1 MSRAS
6 HVEPAESAEPVRFV
20 ELEERA
26 AVREEALADWLRAR
40 GRVAIGFSG
49 GVDSA
54 YLAVAAR
61 RILGADNVLAI
72 IGRSAS
78 YPAEQWA
85 TARRV
90 ADSFDV
96 EVLEL
101 DTDEMNDPRY
111 AANPANRCYFCKTE
125 LWSKLVPAAAERGFH
140 TVADGT
146 NADDVGGY
154 RPGMAAAQENAV
166 ASPLAEVGFTKD
178 EIRARSR
185 ALGLP
190 TWQQPASPCLSSR
203 LPYGTSVTPE
213 RLRRIELAERAV
225 RDLGVTGDMRVR
237 YHDDVARVELPPA
250 DLSDWLV
257 PDRAELLRA
266 AVAAAGFPRVALD
279 LRGFRS
285 GSLNVLHGVTTA

>member
-1 MSRAS
+1 MPRIAD
-6 HVEPAESAEPVRFV
+6 
-20 ELEERA
+20 ELEQRA
-26 AVREEALADWLRAR
+26 AAKEEALADWLRAR

-61 RILGADNVLAI
+61 RALGAENVLAI

-96 EVLEL
+96 AVLEL
-101 DTDEMNDPRY
+101 DTDEMSDPRY

-125 LWSKLVPAAAERGFH
+125 LWGKLVPAAVERGFA
-140 TVADGT
+140 TVVDGT

-154 RPGMAAAQENAV
+154 RPGMQAASENAV
-166 ASPLAEVGFTKD
+166 ASPLAEVGFTKE

-213 RLRRIELAERAV
+213 RLRLVERAERAV
-225 RDLGVTGDMRVR
+225 RALGITGDMRVR
-237 YHDDVARVELPPA
+237 YHDDVARVELAPPE
-250 DLSDWLV
+250 LTTWL
-257 PDRAELLRA
+257 DSERAEALRA
-266 AVAAAGFPRVALD
+266 AVAGAGFPRVALD